1 MRCGVGKQ
9 LGYVGIVI
17 ALVLVPFFTCQAT
30 PINGV
35 YGESQE
41 YDAGWL
47 NPEVPQNFQRGD
59 LLYLTIGGTAKYIV
73 VQLLPEG
80 ETFGTPAGV
89 LPGTTP
95 RVNNAF
101 KTYVPSNRIV
111 RIRIDSQHR
120 KIVQIVVHGGQ
131 HPFAFPVGKHNGP
144 ATLLNAERIP

>member
-1 MRCGVGKQ
+1 MKCDVGKY
-9 LGYVGIVI
+9 LRYVGVFI

-30 PINGV
+30 PIIGV

-47 NPEVPQNFQRGD
+47 NPEVPQKFQRGD

-131 HPFAFPVGKHNGP
+131 HPFAFPLGKHNGP

>member
-1 MRCGVGKQ
+1 
-9 LGYVGIVI
+9 VGIVI

-131 HPFAFPVGKHNGP
+131 HPFAFPLGKHNGP